1 MNHNETISILKGL
14 ITTCDDGE
22 YMFRYGVRRAR
33 SGELAMTFACLAD
46 NCQQGARELQ
56 RYVVRLGGP
65 VVAGRRAS
73 SLLRG
78 VALAVRRLLAGN
90 DDLALLEACR
100 RVEELAV
107 LNYRRA
113 LENSLPGSV
122 HVLVERHYRC
132 VKLNYIRIRDLFV
145 MHAAIGP
152 VSYAG
157 APNVVALRS
166 ASERAGTPVAEPLAQ
181 RSRA

>member
-1 MNHNETISILKGL
+1 MNHDETISILKGL
-14 ITTCDDGE
+14 IATCNDGE
-22 YMFRYGVRRAR
+22 RLFRYGVRHAR
-33 SGELAMTFACLAD
+33 LGELAMTFAWLAD

-65 VVAGRRAS
+65 VVAERRAS

-78 VALAVRRLLAGN
+78 AALAVRRLFAGN

-100 RVEELAV
+100 RAEELAV

-113 LENSLPGSV
+113 LENALPGAA
-122 HVLVERHYRC
+122 HVLVERHYRG
-132 VKLNYIRIRDLFV
+132 VKLNHIRIRDLLV
-145 MHAAIGP
+145 MHSAIGP

-166 ASERAGTPVAEPLAQ
+166 APERAATPVAEPLPK
-181 RSRA
+181 RSLA

>member
-1 MNHNETISILKGL
+1 MNHNGTISILKGL
-14 ITTCDDGE
+14 IATCNEGE
-22 YMFRYGVRRAR
+22 YVFRYGVTRAR
-33 SGELAMTFACLAD
+33 SVELAMTFACLAD

-56 RYVVRLGGP
+56 RCVVRLGGP
-65 VVAGRRAS
+65 VVAEPRAS

-78 VALAVRRLLAGN
+78 VTLAMRRVLAGD

-107 LNYRRA
+107 VNYRRA
-113 LENSLPGSV
+113 LEDTLPGAV
-122 HVLVERHYRC
+122 RVLVERHYRG
-132 VKLNYIRIRDLFV
+132 VKLNHIRIRDLFV

-157 APNVVALRS
+157 APNVIALRS
-166 ASERAGTPVAEPLAQ
+166 APERAGTVADPLPK
-181 RSRA
+181 RSLA